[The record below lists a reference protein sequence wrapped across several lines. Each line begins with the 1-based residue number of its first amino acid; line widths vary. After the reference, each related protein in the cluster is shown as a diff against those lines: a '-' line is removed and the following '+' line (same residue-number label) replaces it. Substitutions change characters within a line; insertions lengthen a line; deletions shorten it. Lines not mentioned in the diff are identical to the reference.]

1 METKTQNQQILEH
14 LQRGLSIA
22 PMEAL
27 RKFNCMRLGARIH
40 NLREHHPIVTR
51 MIKLPSGK
59 RIARYRI
66 IHTDSA
72 VLFDSKLAKVT
83 KISQYP
89 PFIVYL
95 NIQKEPVAIEDLS

>member
-1 METKTQNQQILEH
+1 METKTQNEMILEH

-40 NLREHHPIVTR
+40 NLREKHPIVTR

-59 RIARYRI
+59 WVARYRL
-66 IHTDSA
+66 IHVDSV
-72 VLFDSKLAKVT
+72 VLCGEKLAKVT
-83 KISQYP
+83 KISEFP
-89 PFIVYL
+89 PFTVYL
-95 NIQKEPVAIEDLS
+95 DTQKEPVNIEDLS